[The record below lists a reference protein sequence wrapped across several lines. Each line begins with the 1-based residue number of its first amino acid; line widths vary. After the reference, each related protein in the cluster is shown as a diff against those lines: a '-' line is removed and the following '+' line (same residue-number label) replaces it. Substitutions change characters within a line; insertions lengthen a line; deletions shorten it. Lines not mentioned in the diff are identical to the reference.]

1 MDIGSV
7 ILHRFDVAFL
17 KCAGCAV
24 SFDNEP
30 AAVELSIRLER
41 NPVVVFHEYLAADRL
56 VAGPGAV
63 DIGGV
68 GRTVKKYSGEKHE
81 QRQRKAVRGRHRDPP
96 ARSELLHVLY
106 VTIRAPNAAGRV
118 GGALLSLGASFDH
131 GARSAATRLRSSIN
145 TQAQAIRHEY

>member
-17 KCAGCAV
+17 KCAGCPV
-24 SFDNEP
+24 PFDNEP
-30 AAVELSIRLER
+30 AAVELRIRRER

-63 DIGGV
+63 DIRGV
-68 GRTVKKYSGEKHE
+68 GRRRKRYGRQKCW

-96 ARSELLHVLY
+96 VRSEPLHVLY
-106 VTIRAPNAAGRV
+106 VTTPQSECCRQGWRRAIVLRCKFRPWAPVRRDTASIVNKYPSAG
-118 GGALLSLGASFDH
+118 SP
-131 GARSAATRLRSSIN
+131 T
-145 TQAQAIRHEY
+145 